1 MVKLVS
7 LMDDISNLETGDG
20 SDDASHVH
28 DEASQ
33 ARFCCC
39 LQLSEFK
46 VTIFFLQS
54 NAISCYIVSTG
65 RTEPVFILIVSATP
79 NLGKG
84 VMP

>member
-28 DEASQ
+28 DETSQ
-33 ARFCCC
+33 AVFCCC
-39 LQLSEFK
+39 LQLSELKVAMFSLQFK
-46 VTIFFLQS
+46 IMLCH
-54 NAISCYIVSTG
+54 IRSTG

-79 NLGKG
+79 NVG
-84 VMP
+84 